1 MRPILEAVASE
12 NSDTFTI
19 ALLNIDENLQTTAKY
34 GVGGIPDYR
43 VFRNG
48 EVVAKSLGSMPK
60 ANFVKYILDALK

>member
-12 NSDTFTI
+12 NYDTFTI

-34 GVGGIPDYR
+34 GVRGIPDYR

-48 EVVAKSLGSMPK
+48 EVVAKFVGAMPK
-60 ANFVKYILDALK
+60 ADFVRRVLDALE